1 MKAVALSL
9 SPPKTDYL
17 CEGTTPPMI
26 YPSPDKIDKQVES
39 KYALVILAAKRA
51 KQLKEG
57 SRPRLATDS
66 TNPLTIALEEIA
78 DGKVQCRFDEDSLAG
93 REAIADQQ
101 AVVGARDIEVDIDP
115 LALPDDELARA
126 AAALGA
132 DLDDVLLGDDDE
144 DSELLA
150 DEETEEEEPLIL
162 PDDEA
167 EGSDL

>member
-1 MKAVALSL
+1 
-9 SPPKTDYL
+9 
-17 CEGTTPPMI
+17 MI
-26 YPSPDKIDKQVES
+26 YPSPDKIDAQVNS

-57 SRPRLATDS
+57 SRPRLPTDS

-78 DGKVQCRFDEDSLAG
+78 EGKVQFKFDEQSLAG
-93 REAIADQQ
+93 REALADQE

-132 DLDDVLLGDDDE
+132 VMDDE
-144 DSELLA
+144 ANE
-150 DEETEEEEPLIL
+150 DEEGSDLLVDEEPEEEEPLIM
-162 PDDEA
+162 PDDES
-167 EGSDL
+167 EGSEL

>member
-1 MKAVALSL
+1 
-9 SPPKTDYL
+9 
-17 CEGTTPPMI
+17 MI
-26 YPSPDKIDKQVES
+26 YPSPDKIDKQVDS

-51 KQLKEG
+51 KQIKEG
-57 SRPRLATDS
+57 SRPRIPTES

-78 DGKVQCRFDEDSLAG
+78 EGKVQYRFDEDSLAG
-93 REAIADQQ
+93 REAIADQE

-132 DLDDVLLGDDDE
+132 DLDLDASLMDDDE
-144 DSELLA
+144 ESELLA
-150 DEETEEEEPLIL
+150 DEEPEEEDPLIL

-167 EGSDL
+167 ENSDN

>member
-1 MKAVALSL
+1 
-9 SPPKTDYL
+9 
-17 CEGTTPPMI
+17 MI
-26 YPSPDKIDKQVES
+26 YPSPDKIDKQVDS
-39 KYALVILAAKRA
+39 KYALVVLAAKRA

-78 DGKVQCRFDEDSLAG
+78 EGKVQYKFDEQSLAG

-101 AVVGARDIEVDIDP
+101 AVVGARDIEVEMDP

-132 DLDDVLLGDDDE
+132 DLDDSLLGDDD
-144 DSELLA
+144 DGSDLLA
-150 DEETEEEEPLIL
+150 DEEPEEEEPLIL
-162 PDDEA
+162 PDDET
-167 EGSDL
+167 EGTDL

>member
-1 MKAVALSL
+1 
-9 SPPKTDYL
+9 
-17 CEGTTPPMI
+17 MI
-26 YPSPDKIDKQVES
+26 YPSPDKIDAQVGS

-57 SRPRLATDS
+57 SRPRLPTDS

-78 DGKVQCRFDEDSLAG
+78 EGKVQFKFDEQSLAG
-93 REAIADQQ
+93 REAIADQE

-132 DLDDVLLGDDDE
+132 VLDDDANE
-144 DSELLA
+144 
-150 DEETEEEEPLIL
+150 DEEGSDLLVDEEVEEEEPLIL
-162 PDDEA
+162 PDDET